1 MHLGRLAIKISRS
14 LVLFYVGAL
23 MPSVNVR
30 ESEPIEVSVRRFK
43 RACEKDNILAD
54 IRRHEFYEKPK
65 WKRKRL
71 KMAAVK
77 RLSKKLMREKISKER
92 GRVK

>member
-1 MHLGRLAIKISRS
+1 
-14 LVLFYVGAL
+14 

-30 ESEPIEVSVRRFK
+30 DSEPVDVSIRRFK
-43 RACEKDNILAD
+43 RACEKDNVLAD

-65 WKRKRL
+65 WIRKRL

-77 RLSKKLMREKISKER
+77 RHSKKLMRENVSKER
-92 GRVK
+92 GKSR